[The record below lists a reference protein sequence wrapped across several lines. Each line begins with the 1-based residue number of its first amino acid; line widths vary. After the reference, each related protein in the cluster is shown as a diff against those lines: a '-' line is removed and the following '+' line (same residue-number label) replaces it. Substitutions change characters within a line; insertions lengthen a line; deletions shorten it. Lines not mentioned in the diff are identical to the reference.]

1 MTVEPDAARPA
12 HRTDASIAET
22 HAPDLAPRPAARA
35 SRDGSVRLDEPPPWT
50 GLQRSP
56 LKRAHAATLVG
67 LLCVGAVA
75 LGVAGHAL
83 YDQYFGDTERAAY
96 AAALTRRHTAIAM
109 RPDGASYAPAVSAGQ
124 PTLALLTGLLPNQAG
139 TGPLSTHT
147 GKGEAAAAAPAW
159 RAMHG
164 RPATH
169 GTISKPVIHWMRCGG
184 YCTHRGGMPRR
195 AVTDSIAAHN
205 IRASSSK
212 NGGNDVKCPGVR
224 PIAVAAPTMLHSP
237 YGPLMNRRGRDR
249 RGLS

>member
-12 HRTDASIAET
+12 HRTGASIAET
-22 HAPDLAPRPAARA
+22 RAPDLAPRPAARA
-35 SRDGSVRLDEPPPWT
+35 SRDGS
-50 GLQRSP
+50 G
-56 LKRAHAATLVG
+56 
-67 LLCVGAVA
+67 
-75 LGVAGHAL
+75 
-83 YDQYFGDTERAAY
+83 
-96 AAALTRRHTAIAM
+96 RRHTAIAM

-169 GTISKPVIHWMRCGG
+169 GAISKPVIHWMRCGG

-212 NGGNDVKCPGVR
+212 TGGNDVKCPGVR